1 MRRLRFE
8 SWAATGVKLGSLA
21 MGGFLV
27 AVILGSGAAGAVMTA
42 LAEPTLNGPALSVE
56 KSAPKQVN
64 VDEQFTYTIAVTN
77 TGDETATGVV
87 LTDEIPVGVQ
97 LLSLPEGCGGEG
109 RTISCPIGSIAP
121 SEVRS
126 GVLSVKGTSTG
137 TVVNTAQ
144 ASATNA
150 GPADDSVTTV
160 VGDTTLAIDKTG
172 PATAVAGSRIDYT
185 IAVTNTGPVE
195 AFDVD
200 VRDFLPAGASS
211 PEFDAGCSLTEG
223 TLLCHMGDLDVDETR
238 TVAVSFVVAAPGEVT
253 NRARVSSSNVS
264 TDPEDS
270 VTTTVTASAP
280 TADLELEKSAPAS
293 ARVGDDLTYTI
304 VVTNRGDTLMTG
316 VRLSDPLPAGVTF
329 KNVNGGAAECSHSE
343 GTVDCALGDVGVGTA
358 RTVTIDATATTAG
371 TKVNTATVTS
381 NVEETG
387 ESPNSD
393 SASTTVT
400 SDERILIFGPTDT
413 DALRD
418 AVTKAGYVP
427 VVASASQWGEMTTAD
442 FRGYRALLLGDPN
455 CSSVGTVA
463 AAVANASVW
472 GAAVDGN
479 VIIDGTDA
487 VLHGRYDFPDAAVRF
502 ASSSAGRTGAY
513 VSLSCYYHGT
523 APKTPVPV
531 LDAFKPGG
539 FTATGVGCF
548 DDAHIVANH
557 PALSGITDAY
567 LSNWGCSVHEAFDTW
582 PDDFIV
588 LAIARNSGSAYTAPD
603 GTVGTPYILAR
614 GEGLRVISN
623 ITLTTAAG
631 NSNVG
636 TVRTVSAKVVEN
648 EVAQA
653 GKTVTFR
660 IISGPHAGTTGTATT
675 DGMGTAAFS
684 YTGTTTGTDAIEATY
699 VASNET
705 TQTSNRLFITW
716 VDAPPAPTTTV
727 TASTAPTESTAGMP
741 RTVSATVTENE
752 TPQAGKTVTFR
763 VVSGP
768 HAGTNGTATTDGS
781 GTAVFAYTGTA
792 AGTDALEASYV
803 DSSGATKTSNQVLVT
818 WVAAPSP
825 PEQPPPATTP
835 TPPPPPGPA
844 PPPDEPGTFN
854 GQVVSGVV
862 LFNGEPIRG
871 VIQFESGDVI
881 DATNG
886 RIEIVTNS
894 GRAEFF
900 EGAFKL
906 IQPTVD
912 NAFTRIELVG
922 GDFSVCSARKTAAA
936 GADDKPVRR
945 LWGKGTGKFE
955 TKARFSAAT
964 IRGTTW
970 LVEDRCDGSLT
981 HSEQGTVSVYDLSL
995 RRVRVLTAGLDY
1007 LAEPPPPPTPGNFVG
1022 DVKGQ
1027 VIVNGVPVE
1036 QDTQIRSGDTIDVR
1050 NGRIELTTTSGQAS
1064 FFSGRF
1070 LVEQTG
1076 DSSAFTVLTLVGGD
1090 FSNCSTAAKSRSLSS
1105 SAQDPPKKTVR
1116 SLWGTGKGKFQTKSR
1131 FSAATVRG
1139 TNWLTVDRCDG
1150 SLTVVREGLV
1160 EIYDIT
1166 LDRTVQIG
1174 PGKQYL
1180 APARRGG

>member
-1 MRRLRFE
+1 V
-8 SWAATGVKLGSLA
+8 ASLA
-21 MGGFLV
+21 LGGFLI
-27 AVILGSGAAGAVMTA
+27 AVMLGSGAAGAVFTVLDDPMPDAAPMLHVMKTA
-42 LAEPTLNGPALSVE
+42 PEQIGVGSEFDYLIDVMNMGDAAATEVHVTDALPANVTLVSYDDRCT
-56 KSAPKQVN
+56 KQVGSPVVIVCN
-64 VDEQFTYTIAVTN
+64 IASI
-77 TGDETATGVV
+77 E
-87 LTDEIPVGVQ
+87 PQ
-97 LLSLPEGCGGEG
+97 
-109 RTISCPIGSIAP
+109 GSFSARI
-121 SEVRS
+121 R
-126 GVLSVKGTSTG
+126 VKGDAPG
-137 TVVNTAQ
+137 TVENTVDV
-144 ASATNA
+144 SAANA
-150 GPADDSVTTV
+150 GPESDTVTTV
-160 VGDTTLAIDKTG
+160 IGAKISIDKTG
-172 PATAVAGSRIDYT
+172 PATAIAGSRINYT
-185 IAVTNTGPVE
+185 IAVKNTGTVG
-195 AFDVD
+195 ASTVD
-200 VRDFLPAGASS
+200 LRDFLPAGASS
-211 PEFDAGCSLTEG
+211 PEFDDGCGLAEG
-223 TLLCHMGDLDVDETR
+223 TVLCHLGNIAASETR
-238 TVAVSFVVAAPGEVT
+238 TVKVSFVVAAPGEIT
-253 NRARVSSSNVS
+253 NRAQASASNLS
-264 TDPEDS
+264 PDPEDS
-270 VTTTVTASAP
+270 VTTNVGPRP
-280 TADLELEKSAPAS
+280 TADLGIDKSAPT
-293 ARVGDDLTYTI
+293 RVDVDADFNYTI
-304 VVTNRGDTLMTG
+304 KVTNLGQTSMTG
-316 VRLSDPLPAGVTF
+316 VTVRDPLPAGVTF
-329 KNVNGGAAECSHSE
+329 KSAAGATCSAGE
-343 GTVDCALGDVGVGTA
+343 GVVDCQLGTVAVDSSQTFTI
-358 RTVTIDATATTAG
+358 TVASATSG
-371 TKVNTATVTS
+371 MKVNTATVS
-381 NVEETG
+381 SEVAETG
-387 ESPNSD
+387 GAPNSD
-393 SASTTVT
+393 SATTVVGQT
-400 SDERILIFGPTDT
+400 MLIFGPTDT
-413 DALRD
+413 PALRQ
-418 AVTKAGYVP
+418 AVTNAGF
-427 VVASASQWGEMTTAD
+427 VVAVVDASTWGEMTTAE
-442 FRGYRALLLGDPN
+442 FRAYRALLIGDRG
-455 CSSVGTVA
+455 CTGTGTFA
-463 AAVANASVW
+463 AAVENASVW
-472 GAAVDGN
+472 GAAVDGS
-479 VIIDGTDA
+479 VILDGTDP
-487 VLHGRYDFPDAAVRF
+487 VLHSKNVFTNAAVRF
-502 ASSSAGRTGAY
+502 AGSSAGRTGAY
-513 VSLSCYYHGT
+513 VSLSCAYSG
-523 APKTPVPV
+523 AAARTPVPL

-539 FTATGVGCF
+539 FTATGVPGCF
-548 DDAHIVANH
+548 NDAHIVADH
-557 PALSGITDAY
+557 PALAGISDSY
-567 LSNWGCSVHEAFDTW
+567 LSGWGCSVHEAFDSW
-582 PDDFIV
+582 PDDFLV
-588 LAIARNSGSAYTAPD
+588 LAIARNAGSAYTAPD

-636 TVRTVSAKVVEN
+636 AVRTLSAKVVEN
-648 EVAQA
+648 DVAQA

-660 IISGPHAGTTGTATT
+660 VISGPHAGTNGTATT
-675 DGMGTAAFS
+675 DETGTAVFS
-684 YTGTTTGTDAIEATY
+684 YGGKATGTDAIEATY
-699 VASNET
+699 VATNGT
-705 TQTSNRLFITW
+705 TQTSNRLFVTW
-716 VDAPPAPTTTV
+716 VVAPPAPTTTV
-727 TASTAPTESTAGMP
+727 TASTAPSDSTAGMP

-752 TPQAGKTVTFR
+752 TPQVGKTVTFR

-781 GTAVFAYTGTA
+781 GPAVFAYTGTA
-792 AGTDALEASYV
+792 AGTDAIEASYV
-803 DSSGATKTSNQVLVT
+803 DSSGATKTSNQVFVT

-825 PEQPPPATTP
+825 PEPAPPAP
-835 TPPPPPGPA
+835 TPAPPPGPA

-886 RIEIVTNS
+886 RIEIVTDS

-936 GADDKPVRR
+936 GADDRPVRR

-981 HSEQGTVSVYDLSL
+981 HSEQGTVSVYDFSL

-1090 FSNCSTAAKSRSLSS
+1090 FSSCGTAAKSRSLSA